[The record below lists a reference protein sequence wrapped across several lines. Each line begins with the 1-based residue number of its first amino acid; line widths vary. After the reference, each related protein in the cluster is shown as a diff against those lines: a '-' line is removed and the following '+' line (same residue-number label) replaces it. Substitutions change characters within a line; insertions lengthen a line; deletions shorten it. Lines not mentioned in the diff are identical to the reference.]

1 MSVKP
6 RLRWLPILS
15 VFALL
20 GAAAPA
26 FAECQEDIGKI
37 MKERLD
43 LIAQLNKMNKGGK
56 AQLDATAACPK
67 LRGLAA
73 AESRLVSYLEK
84 NKDWCNVPDQ
94 FVENA
99 KTGRDKSAAF
109 AGKACKVAAQIE
121 KMKQQQAQG
130 GGGGGMGGPQVQKLP
145 TGPL

>member
-1 MSVKP
+1 
-6 RLRWLPILS
+6 
-15 VFALL
+15 
-20 GAAAPA
+20 
-26 FAECQEDIGKI
+26 

-67 LRGLAA
+67 LRSLAA
-73 AESRLVSYLEK
+73 AEGRLVSYLEK

-130 GGGGGMGGPQVQKLP
+130 GGGGMGGPQVQKLP

>member
-15 VFALL
+15 AFALL

-67 LRGLAA
+67 LRSLAA
-73 AESRLVSYLEK
+73 AEGRLVSYLEK

-130 GGGGGMGGPQVQKLP
+130 GGGGMGGPQVQKLP